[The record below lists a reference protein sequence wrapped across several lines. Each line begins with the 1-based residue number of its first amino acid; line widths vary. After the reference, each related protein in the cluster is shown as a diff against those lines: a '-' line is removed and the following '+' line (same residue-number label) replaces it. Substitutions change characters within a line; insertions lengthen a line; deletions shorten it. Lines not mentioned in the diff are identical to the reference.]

1 MRPKTNFLF
10 SHLLSAKLKIFMLK
24 IARHPD
30 YYSSLYCNKA
40 KRRYRHHNNLW
51 WERCG
56 NYGR

>member
-10 SHLLSAKLKIFMLK
+10 SHLLSAKLKIFILK

-40 KRRYRHHNNLW
+40 KRRYRHHNNFW
-51 WERCG
+51 
-56 NYGR
+56 